1 MPHPPWKRRSWERHA
16 SGRHASGRHPK
27 SWYGPQYGPQ
37 WGPPPRRRKRWGL
50 RRRLTFAFAFVAFAA
65 VSLTAFLTIGAVFE
79 AQQELFTGPFQRG
92 NVYGWEDFAPA
103 REAFRQITRTAFF
116 AGLLSFF
123 LASATAAVLTRA
135 LTRPLSAL
143 TDGARRLGAG
153 ERGLRLRVPR
163 SRDELG
169 TLTEAFNGLVTGLE
183 QQEAWRRN
191 LVADIA
197 HDLRT
202 PLAVMRSEL
211 EALQDGVIPVDD
223 AALGRLHTEVLTL
236 AKLVSSLRE
245 LSLAEGG
252 GLPLNLT
259 TLPLAPFL
267 ERLCRTFQTRAA
279 EVGVTLTLADTD
291 PKLTATFDPDQLG
304 RVVSNLLDNAFRY
317 AAPGPVELGAAK
329 AQNGVDET
337 GVGQGG
343 VELWV
348 RDRGPGLPGDP
359 ERLFERFYRDD
370 SSRTRGDAGEKGS
383 GLGLSIARAIV
394 QAHGGTLSA
403 ENVPGGGAVFSVT
416 LPPGASA

>member
-1 MPHPPWKRRSWERHA
+1 MPHPPWVRHRRGER
-16 SGRHASGRHPK
+16 
-27 SWYGPQYGPQ
+27 YGPH
-37 WGPPPRRRKRWGL
+37 WGPPRRRKRWGL

-65 VSLTAFLTIGAVFE
+65 VSLTAFLTIGAVFG
-79 AQQELFTGPFQRG
+79 AQQELFAGPFQRG

-103 REAFRQITRTAFF
+103 RAAFRQITRTAFF

-123 LASATAAVLTRA
+123 LASATAAVFTRA

-163 SRDELG
+163 SRDELR
-169 TLTEAFNGLVTGLE
+169 TLTEAFNGLVAGLE

-211 EALQDGVIPVDD
+211 EALQDGVVPVDD

-236 AKLVSSLRE
+236 AKLVGSLRE

-252 GLPLNLT
+252 ALPLRPE
-259 TLPLAPFL
+259 TLLLAPFL
-267 ERLCRTFQTRAA
+267 ERLCRTFQARAV

-304 RVVSNLLDNAFRY
+304 RVVGNLLDNALRY
-317 AAPGPVELGAAK
+317 AAPGPVELGAARVQGG
-329 AQNGVDET
+329 AGQNGIA
-337 GVGQGG
+337 
-343 VELWV
+343 LWV

-359 ERLFERFYRDD
+359 ERLFERFYRGD

-394 QAHGGTLSA
+394 QAHGGTLA
-403 ENVPGGGAVFSVT
+403 AAGAPGGGAVFKVT
-416 LPPGASA
+416 LPPNLSA

>member
-16 SGRHASGRHPK
+16 WGRHSSSRRPK
-27 SWYGPQYGPQ
+27 SWYGPQ
-37 WGPPPRRRKRWGL
+37 WGPPRRRKRWGL

-79 AQQELFTGPFQRG
+79 AQQELFAGPFQRG

-169 TLTEAFNGLVTGLE
+169 TLTEAFNGLVAGLE

-211 EALQDGVIPVDD
+211 EALQDGVISVDD
-223 AALGRLHTEVLTL
+223 AALGRLHAEVLTL
-236 AKLVSSLRE
+236 AKLVGSLRE

-252 GLPLNLT
+252 GLPLKLEA
-259 TLPLAPFL
+259 LPIAPFL

-279 EVGVTLTLADTD
+279 EAGVTLTLADTD

-304 RVVSNLLDNAFRY
+304 RVVSNLLDNALRY
-317 AAPGPVELGAAK
+317 AAPGPVELGAAQVGTG
-329 AQNGVDET
+329 AGQT
-337 GVGQGG
+337 GVNQGG
-343 VELWV
+343 VDLWV
-348 RDRGPGLPGDP
+348 RDRGPGLPGEP
-359 ERLFERFYRDD
+359 ERLFERFYRGD
-370 SSRTRGDAGEKGS
+370 SSRTRDDAGEKGS

-403 ENVPGGGAVFSVT
+403 ENAPGSGAVFSVT
-416 LPPGASA
+416 LPPSTSA

>member
-1 MPHPPWKRRSWERHA
+1 MPHPPWKRRSLERHA
-16 SGRHASGRHPK
+16 WGRHDSGRHASGRRPQ
-27 SWYGPQYGPQ
+27 SWYGPQWGPQ

-79 AQQELFTGPFQRG
+79 AQQELFTEPFQRG

-103 REAFRQITRTAFF
+103 RAAFRQITRTAFF

-163 SRDELG
+163 PRDELQ
-169 TLTEAFNGLVTGLE
+169 TLTEAFNGLVAGLE

-223 AALGRLHTEVLTL
+223 AALGRLHAEVLTL
-236 AKLVSSLRE
+236 AKLVGSLRE

-252 GLPLNLT
+252 GLPLKLE
-259 TLPLAPFL
+259 TLPLATFL
-267 ERLCRTFQTRAA
+267 ERLCRTFQARAA
-279 EVGVTLTLADTD
+279 GVGVTLTLADTD

-304 RVVSNLLDNAFRY
+304 RVVSNLLDNALRY
-317 AAPGPVELGAAK
+317 AAPGPVELGAARVGNGVD
-329 AQNGVDET
+329 QNGVEM
-337 GVGQGG
+337 
-343 VELWV
+343 WV

-359 ERLFERFYRDD
+359 ERLFERFYRGD
-370 SSRTRGDAGEKGS
+370 SSRTRDDAGEKGS

-403 ENVPGGGAVFSVT
+403 ENAPDGGAVFTVT
-416 LPPGASA
+416 LPGASV

>member
-1 MPHPPWKRRSWERHA
+1 MPHPPWKRRSWDGHA
-16 SGRHASGRHPK
+16 WGRHASGRHSK

-103 REAFRQITRTAFF
+103 RAAFRQITRTAFF

-169 TLTEAFNGLVTGLE
+169 TLTEAFNGLVAGLE

-211 EALQDGVIPVDD
+211 EALQDGVIPIDD

-252 GLPLNLT
+252 GLPLKLM
-259 TLPLAPFL
+259 TLSLAPFL
-267 ERLCRTFQTRAA
+267 ERLCRTFQARAA

-304 RVVSNLLDNAFRY
+304 RVVSNLLGNALRY
-317 AAPGPVELGAAK
+317 AAPGPVELGAA
-329 AQNGVDET
+329 QVGT
-337 GVGQGG
+337 GVGQTGFGQGG
-343 VELWV
+343 TELWV

-359 ERLFERFYRDD
+359 ERLFERFYRGD
-370 SSRTRGDAGEKGS
+370 SSRTRDGAGEQGS

-403 ENVPGGGAVFSVT
+403 ENAPGGGAVFTVT
-416 LPPGASA
+416 LPPGRSA